1 MTELLKVIEAYSEA
15 AAVAVLTVL
24 EGPHMG
30 EKAILADGKM
40 VWKSVEDGF
49 FAVCQE
55 EAEATAGCGS
65 LILSGTWVFCDTM
78 GREKQLV
85 ICGGGHISMPLIHFG
100 VMMGYEVTVLEDRP
114 LYADRAREAGAT
126 RVLCMP
132 FEEGLKQVEGNT
144 DAYFVIVTRGHR
156 YDQICLE
163 KIIQKEHAYIG
174 MIGSRRRVALVKEK
188 MVEQGC
194 DKAILDTVYTPIGL
208 AIGAETP
215 VEISIS
221 IIAEI
226 IEVKN
231 RKKRTYGFSREI
243 LKAIKEPGE
252 DQGRMILATIVKRK
266 GSAPQGVGAKMLICQ
281 NGRCVG
287 TIGGGCM
294 EARVTRRALVLAAEE
309 HPGPE
314 IFHGDLTESDAEE
327 DGMVCGGVVD
337 ILLEVV

>member
-1 MTELLKVIEAYSEA
+1 MTELLEIIENSGEA
-15 AAVAVLTVL
+15 ALSILTVL
-24 EGPHMG
+24 EGPHIG
-30 EKAILADGKM
+30 EKAVLSDGRM
-40 VWKSVEDGF
+40 IWRRPEDGF
-49 FAVCQE
+49 FSNCQE
-55 EAEATAGCGS
+55 EAEKITEGGEHS
-65 LILSGTWVFCDTM
+65 LAETLVFSDTL

-114 LYADRAREAGAT
+114 LYADHARKAGAT

-132 FEEGLKQVEGNT
+132 FEEGLKQIEGDT
-144 DAYFVIVTRGHR
+144 DTYFVIVTRGHR

-194 DKAILDTVYTPIGL
+194 DKAILDSVYTPIGL

-221 IIAEI
+221 IMAEI

-231 RKKRTYGFSREI
+231 RKKRTYGFSKEI
-243 LKAIKEPGE
+243 LRAIKNPES
-252 DQGRMILATIVKRK
+252 DQGRRILATIVRRK
-266 GSAPQGVGAKMLICQ
+266 GSAPQGVGTRMLICQ

-294 EARVTRRALVLAAEE
+294 EARVIRRALMLAGQENPE
-309 HPGPE
+309 PE
-314 IFHGDLTESDAEE
+314 IFPVDLSGLDAED